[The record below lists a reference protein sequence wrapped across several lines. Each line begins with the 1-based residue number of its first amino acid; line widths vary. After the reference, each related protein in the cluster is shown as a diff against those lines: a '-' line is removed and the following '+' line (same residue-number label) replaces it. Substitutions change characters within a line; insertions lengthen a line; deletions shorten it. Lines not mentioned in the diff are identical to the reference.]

1 MGAATSP
8 ALAPSP
14 ASYGS
19 AAIVTVYKDVTYYKE
34 WAEYH

>member
-8 ALAPSP
+8 ALAPP

-19 AAIVTVYKDVTYYKE
+19 AAIVTVYKDVTYYKDS
-34 WAEYH
+34 AEYH